1 MGHGGRLYQV
11 GPFLASVGGPRVF
24 NSKRCKNRSASWSGG
39 QYHGCNLRVEARAV
53 NRLQREDHMPP
64 ELPYAKLTPDVV
76 LESVESVGFRC
87 DGRILALNSYEN
99 RVYQLGTEAGAFVV
113 V

>member
-1 MGHGGRLYQV
+1 
-11 GPFLASVGGPRVF
+11 
-24 NSKRCKNRSASWSGG
+24 
-39 QYHGCNLRVEARAV
+39 
-53 NRLQREDHMPP
+53 MPP

-99 RVYQLGTEAGAFVV
+99 RVYQLGTEDGAFVV
-113 V
+113 VKFYRPLRWSDKGILSVG